1 MSDDSGSDPFE
12 TDGWERVMADVHA
25 MAEDYRADG
34 RLVVACHPD
43 DVTVVVGGDTDETG
57 RAGLD
62 VLVPDDEY
70 EAVRDVLDGRS
81 IDRVDVYRAPGD
93 ERIYL
98 LFAAE
103 CADGC
108 AVLLPAYYDLAHRD
122 LLERAAEERG
132 LAAYVRRL
140 AANEAVEIDLADPS
154 LLFPD

>member
-1 MSDDSGSDPFE
+1 MSDDSGPFDG
-12 TDGWERVMADVHA
+12 DGWERVMEDVHA

-43 DVTVVVGGDTDETG
+43 AVTAVVGEEDDEQG

-70 EAVRDVLDGRS
+70 EAVRDVLGGRS
-81 IDRVDVYRAPGD
+81 IDRVDVYRAPDD

-98 LFAAE
+98 LLAAE

-108 AVLLPAYYDLAHRD
+108 AVLLPAYYDRD
-122 LLERAAEERG
+122 DRDRLERAAAERG

-140 AANEAVEIDLADPS
+140 AADEVVEIDLADPS

>member
-1 MSDDSGSDPFE
+1 MSDDAGSGPLDA
-12 TDGWERVMADVHA
+12 DGWERVMDDVHA

-43 DVTVVVGGDTDETG
+43 DVTAVVGEGDDE
-57 RAGLD
+57 RVGLD
-62 VLVPDDEY
+62 VLVRDDEY

-81 IDRVDVYRAPGD
+81 IDRVDVYRAPAD

-98 LFAAE
+98 LLATE

-108 AVLLPAYYDLAHRD
+108 AVLLPAYYDRD
-122 LLERAAEERG
+122 DRDALERAAAEHG

-140 AANEAVEIDLADPS
+140 AGDEVVEIDLTDPS